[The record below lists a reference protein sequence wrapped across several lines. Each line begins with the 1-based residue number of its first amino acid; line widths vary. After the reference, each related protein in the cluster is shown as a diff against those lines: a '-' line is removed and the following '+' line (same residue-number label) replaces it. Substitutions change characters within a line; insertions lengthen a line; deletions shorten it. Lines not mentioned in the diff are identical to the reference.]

1 MKEAEQAFEAYRTEV
16 GGLAYDGTVIPEW
29 HDLRP
34 HIKAGWEAAA
44 KAIFTMRSR
53 HEIERRYEGL
63 LKLFVESDK
72 TTDESVYLYQRLDTL
87 LWVLHPGE
95 DDYAGNKELLT
106 KILFEEK
113 RVHEQSNI
121 DTGVEGTAGEGRRSD
136 LYSDCGCAGCG
147 CACSSASYIP
157 TDADE
162 LGPAL
167 NCAGSHA

>member
-1 MKEAEQAFEAYRTEV
+1 MKEAKRAFEAYRTEV

-29 HDLRP
+29 QDLRP

-44 KAIFTMRSR
+44 KASFTMRSR
-53 HEIERRYEGL
+53 YEIERRYEGL

-87 LWVLHPGE
+87 LWVLHPSE
-95 DDYAGNKELLT
+95 DDHAGNRELLT
-106 KILFEEK
+106 SILFEEK

-136 LYSDCGCAGCG
+136 LYSNCGCAGCG
-147 CACSSASYIP
+147 GSCGAAKA